1 MTLKGVKMP
10 VATIRVDDTDRFELK
25 SLPSGYVVL
34 RRMTYGQS
42 LERRT
47 LMKLTFNTRKGQKN
61 LEGELAMANR
71 RVQMYEFSHCIVEH
85 NLTDDM
91 ERQLNLSDPVVLDRL
106 DPRVGQEIES
116 LISDMNSFEDDE
128 DEKQGN

>member
-1 MTLKGVKMP
+1 MP
-10 VATIRVDDTDRFELK
+10 VATVKLEDVERHELK
-25 SLPSGYVVL
+25 SCPGGYVRL

-47 LMKLTFNTRKGQKN
+47 MMKLSFTTQKGKKN

-71 RVQMYEFSHCIVEH
+71 RVQIYEFQKCVVEH

-91 ERQLNLSDPVVLDRL
+91 ERPLNLTDPVVLDRL
-106 DPRVGQEIES
+106 DPRVGQEIEQ
-116 LISDMNSFEDDE
+116 LISDMNNFEDDE

>member
-1 MTLKGVKMP
+1 MP
-10 VATIRVDDTDRFELK
+10 VATIRVEDTDKFPLK
-25 SLPSGYVVL
+25 SCEGGYVVL

-47 LMKLTFNTRKGQKN
+47 MMKLSFTTKKGQKN

-71 RVQMYEFSHCIVEH
+71 RVQMYEFQKCIVDH
-85 NLTDDM
+85 NLTDAND
-91 ERQLNLSDPVVLDRL
+91 RPLNLTDPVVLDTL
-106 DPRVGQEIES
+106 DPRVGQEIEQ
-116 LISDMNSFEDDE
+116 LISDMNNFDDDE